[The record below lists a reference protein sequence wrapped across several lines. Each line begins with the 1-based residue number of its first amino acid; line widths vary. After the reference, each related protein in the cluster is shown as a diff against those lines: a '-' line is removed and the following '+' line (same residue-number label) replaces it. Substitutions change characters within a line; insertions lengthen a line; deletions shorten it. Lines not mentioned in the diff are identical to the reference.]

1 MKVFPRLKEERSVM
15 IEFFERARRAF
26 KDTRAQDLV
35 EYALIAGFVAMSL
48 SAAFPAAARPWR
60 RLARKPAKVAAL
72 AAGTS
77 SSFSC

>member
-1 MKVFPRLKEERSVM
+1 M

-48 SAAFPAAARPWR
+48 SAVFPAAARPWR
-60 RLARKPAKVAAL
+60 RLARKIAKVSRTCRRHQL
-72 AAGTS
+72 QLQLLR
-77 SSFSC
+77 FVQ

>member
-1 MKVFPRLKEERSVM
+1 MNKLFERVRSV
-15 IEFFERARRAF
+15 F
-26 KDTRAQDLV
+26 KDSWAQDLV

-48 SAAFPAAARPWR
+48 SAAFPAAAKPWR
-60 RLARKPAKVAAL
+60 RLARKMAKVTAL

>member
-1 MKVFPRLKEERSVM
+1 M
-15 IEFFERARRAF
+15 IEFFERARRAC

-35 EYALIAGFVAMSL
+35 EYALIAGFVAISL

-60 RLARKPAKVAAL
+60 RLARKMAKVTAL

-77 SSFSC
+77 SSFNC